1 MVSIKTPEEIAIMA
15 QAGQILARVIRELKA
30 RVAPGLTTQ
39 ELDKLAEE
47 LILSYGAK
55 PAFKGYGGF
64 PNSLCTSLNEQIV
77 HGVPSKRRLIEGDIL
92 SLDSGVIYP
101 ANGAGKQGFYSDMAV
116 TVPIGS
122 VSPEILKLIQ
132 VTKKALR
139 KAISQVK
146 PGKTIGDIAFAIQ
159 KHVESDG
166 FQVVR
171 QLCGHGIGRQL
182 HQKPDIPNFGQKH
195 KGLELKEGMV
205 IAIEPMA
212 VIGQPG
218 IKKGPDGFCYQTADH
233 SLSAHFEHTVAV
245 TAKGPR
251 VLTE

>member
-1 MVSIKTPEEIAIMA
+1 MISIKTPEEIEIMA
-15 QAGQILARVIRELKA
+15 QAGRILAKIIRELKA
-30 RVAPGLTTQ
+30 KAEPGLTTQ

-64 PNSLCTSLNEQIV
+64 PASLCASLNEQIV
-77 HGVPSKRRLIEGDIL
+77 HGVPSQRRLIEGDVL
-92 SLDSGVIYP
+92 SLDLGVVY
-101 ANGAGKQGFYSDMAV
+101 QSFYSDMAV
-116 TVPIGS
+116 TLPIGS
-122 VSPEILKLIQ
+122 VSPKTLKLIQ

-139 KAISQVK
+139 KAVARVK
-146 PGKTIGDIAFAIQ
+146 PGKTIGDISFAIQ

-182 HQKPDIPNFGQKH
+182 HEKPDIPNFGQRQ
-195 KGLELKEGMV
+195 KGLKLKTGMV
-205 IAIEPMA
+205 LAIEPMA

-218 IKKGPDGFCYQTADH
+218 IKKGLDGFCYQTADN

-245 TAKGPR
+245 TDRSAEI
-251 VLTE
+251 LTK

>member
-1 MVSIKTPEEIAIMA
+1 MVSIKTPQEIAIMA
-15 QAGQILARVIRELKA
+15 QAGRILARVIRELKA

-77 HGVPSKRRLIEGDIL
+77 HGVPSKRRLIEGDVL
-92 SLDSGVIYP
+92 SLDSGVIY
-101 ANGAGKQGFYSDMAV
+101 QGFYSDMAV

-122 VSPEILKLIQ
+122 VSPKILKLIQ

-139 KAISQVK
+139 KAIVQVK

-182 HQKPDIPNFGQKH
+182 HEKPDVLNFGQKH

-245 TAKGPR
+245 TKEGPR
-251 VLTE
+251 ILTE

>member
-1 MVSIKTPEEIAIMA
+1 MVSIKTPQEIAIMA
-15 QAGQILARVIRELKA
+15 QAGRILARVIRELKA

-77 HGVPSKRRLIEGDIL
+77 HGVPSKRRLIEGDVL
-92 SLDSGVIYP
+92 SLDSGVIY
-101 ANGAGKQGFYSDMAV
+101 QGFYSDMAV

-122 VSPEILKLIQ
+122 VSPKILKLIQ

-139 KAISQVK
+139 KAIVQVK

-182 HQKPDIPNFGQKH
+182 HEKPDVLNFGQKH

-233 SLSAHFEHTVAV
+233 SLSAHFEHTVAI
-245 TAKGPR
+245 TEKGPR

>member
-15 QAGQILARVIRELKA
+15 QAGRILARVIRELKA

-92 SLDSGVIYP
+92 SLDSGVIY
-101 ANGAGKQGFYSDMAV
+101 QGFYSDMAV

-122 VSPEILKLIQ
+122 VSPKILKLIQ

-139 KAISQVK
+139 KAIVQVK

-182 HQKPDIPNFGQKH
+182 HEKPDVLNFGQKH

-245 TAKGPR
+245 TKEGPR
-251 VLTE
+251 ILTE

>member
-1 MVSIKTPEEIAIMA
+1 MVSIKTPQEIAIMA
-15 QAGQILARVIRELKA
+15 QAGRILARVIRELKA

-77 HGVPSKRRLIEGDIL
+77 HGVPSKRRLIEGDVL
-92 SLDSGVIYP
+92 SLDSGVIY
-101 ANGAGKQGFYSDMAV
+101 QGFYSDMAV

-122 VSPEILKLIQ
+122 VSPKILKLIQ

-139 KAISQVK
+139 KAIVQVK

-182 HQKPDIPNFGQKH
+182 HEKPDVLNFGQKH
-195 KGLELKEGMV
+195 KGLELKEGLV

-245 TAKGPR
+245 TKEGPR
-251 VLTE
+251 ILTE